1 MRLAPM
7 GFVSDNFRVVSD
19 HPRCAALLHGRK
31 RCRSVVVTG
40 TEFCP
45 HHSGVATEHGAEV
58 VKRGEHLPVGRKRIV
73 QAPVAAEVVPV
84 EGNGTGVVDPA
95 SVRPR
100 LAVAAAESL
109 DDLQRVLLE
118 IATGANKQL
127 WATIVC
133 KHCERAG
140 RYEITVPDNKV
151 RLDAVQALLHE
162 ALGRPG
168 QAEAQPAPSLPRTV
182 EEVRSLSWHQMT
194 LIFASQFAGEIS
206 SVMNGVG
213 DLLRQRLASLGPD
226 ERRILREALAEPEL
240 V

>member
-1 MRLAPM
+1 
-7 GFVSDNFRVVSD
+7 
-19 HPRCAALLHGRK
+19 
-31 RCRSVVVTG
+31 VVVTG

-45 HHSGVATEHGAEV
+45 HHSAVAEEHGAEV
-58 VKRGEHLPVGRKRIV
+58 VKRGEHLPVPRKRIV
-73 QAPVAAEVVPV
+73 QAPVVAEVVPV
-84 EGNGTGVVDPA
+84 ESNGAVLVDPA

-118 IATGANKQL
+118 TATGANKNL
-127 WATIVC
+127 WATVVC
-133 KHCERAG
+133 KHCDRAG

-162 ALGRPG
+162 ALGRPA
-168 QAEAQPAPSLPRTV
+168 QAETQPAPSLPQTA
-182 EEVRSLSWHQMT
+182 EELHSLSWDQLT

-206 SVMNGVG
+206 SVMEGG
-213 DLLRQRLASLGPD
+213 GGLLRKRLGALGPD

-240 V
+240 A